1 MQLKNKEK
9 QGNLN
14 IPLYTKE
21 IKFQS
26 KIYTTKILP
35 GSDNFIY
42 EFYQKKKNLSEIIVI
57 FHKIAQKN
65 KRGNHDKTVCID

>member
-42 EFYQKKKNLSEIIVI
+42 EFYQKKKIY
-57 FHKIAQKN
+57 QK
-65 KRGNHDKTVCID
+65 

>member
-9 QGNLN
+9 QENLN
-14 IPLYTKE
+14 IPISIKE

-26 KIYTTKILP
+26 KIFATKILP

-42 EFYQKKKNLSEIIVI
+42 EFYQKKKIIS
-57 FHKIAQKN
+57 KKS
-65 KRGNHDKTVCID
+65 